1 MSLQDL
7 QKQLSEMGIDT
18 DKLNMGAPTDGAVV
32 DDDISGAGCGPNV
45 QSEDAS
51 GGRKRR
57 QRRRSGKKRRT
68 IRRNRRRVTKRGK
81 RSTKRRTIRRRR

>member
-18 DKLNMGAPTDGAVV
+18 DKLNIAAPTDGVV

-57 QRRRSGKKRRT
+57 QRRRGGKKRRT
-68 IRRNRRRVTKRGK
+68 IRRQRVTKRGK